1 MRRLVNKLKA
11 LIRNEAAEAVE
22 IRFKVNSPFL
32 KDAEPSLA
40 NVRLADN
47 AAHADVIEYL
57 RTCLREARKLPRCEL
72 TPAKRM
78 AAGEAFLAA
87 FVPIVFRQ
95 VKSFSGEGG
104 VPDPEPRQVILDTIV
119 EVVRLLAESY
129 KMSFV
134 DAWTGSGKFLEASAF
149 RVLELARLQQRV
161 CGLRYQALRDSEW
174 LAVNNIF
181 HAVRDAGKADTRHIV
196 LEHFALPEDPPK
208 TQSIEG
214 VFLSIQLVA
223 RLDLLR
229 WPVEWQAHA
238 FVFGSVVRR
247 LVKLVDDPA
256 GGLLPGNS
264 VSYAYDAR
272 PARSKWLPDDDASG
286 SLLVINWSALLTRM
300 FKDYSALAD
309 DSTPDYLKKIPD
321 RLATVP
327 QSERLALAQLQLE
340 CVSSEEPAAAPQ
352 DVPGTA
358 ADMRIFIGFAAVYQ
372 LVLTLHGNPDAVG
385 TRLAD
390 VLAKR
395 SALMG
400 DDGAATTGS
409 VWFVLYEDAALIRL
423 KTQETRFTTR
433 LKIGAPA
440 AYGIGRE
447 GIAKPSFGVVARI
460 QRSSATTVVVD
471 ILKHGNYVAA
481 VVLSKDP
488 EAFAKPEGQ
497 AEVVGGII
505 ARDGSGKD
513 TLLLPPTATL
523 RRKDRLVMKMA
534 TGTRSIALRKLKLV
548 TRSFFLFGYKS
559 AEDADARPLTL
570 PSARIA
576 SEPLPQPPGHARP
589 VARKLA

>member
-1 MRRLVNKLKA
+1 LRGLV
-11 LIRNEAAEAVE
+11 RSEAAAAVE

-57 RTCLREARKLPRCEL
+57 RACLREARKLPRCDL
-72 TPAKRM
+72 SPAKRM

-87 FVPIVFRQ
+87 FVPVAFRQ
-95 VKSFSGEGG
+95 IKSFSGEGG
-104 VPDPEPRQVILDTIV
+104 VPDPEPRQAILDTIA

-134 DAWTGSGKFLEASAF
+134 DAWTGSGRFLEASAF
-149 RVLELARLQQRV
+149 RVLELARLEQRV
-161 CGLRYQALRDSEW
+161 CGLRYQALRDSGW

-181 HAVRDAGKADTRHIV
+181 HAMHGAGKADARHIL

-223 RLDLLR
+223 RLDVLR

-238 FVFGSVVRR
+238 FAFGSVVRR

-256 GGLLPGNS
+256 GGLLPGTS

-272 PARSKWLPDDDASG
+272 PARGKWLPDDAAPG
-286 SLLVINWSALLTRM
+286 SALVIDWSALLTRL

-309 DSTPDYLKKIPD
+309 DGTPDYLKKIPD

-327 QSERLALAQLQLE
+327 QAERLALAQLQLE
-340 CVSSEEPAAAPQ
+340 CVSGEEPAAAPQ
-352 DVPGTA
+352 DIPGTA

-372 LVLTLHGNPDAVG
+372 LVRTLHGDPDAVG

-400 DDGAATTGS
+400 DDGAATMGS
-409 VWFVLYEDAALIRL
+409 VWFVLHEDAALIRL
-423 KTQETRFTTR
+423 KTQETKFTTALR
-433 LKIGAPA
+433 IGAPA

-460 QRSSATTVVVD
+460 QRSSATTVIVD
-471 ILKHGNYVAA
+471 ILKHGHYVAA
-481 VVLSKDP
+481 VVLSKDR
-488 EAFAKPEGQ
+488 EAFGKPEGQ
-497 AEVVGGII
+497 AELVGGII
-505 ARDGSGKD
+505 ARDGAGKD

-523 RRKDRLVMKMA
+523 RRRDKLVMKMPA
-534 TGTRSIALRKLKLV
+534 GTRSIALRKLKLV
-548 TRSFFLFGYKS
+548 TRSFFLFGYKP
-559 AEDADARPLTL
+559 AEDADARALTL

-576 SEPLPQPPGHARP
+576 SAPPPPPLAHAHR